1 MCSNYVCVTCVLCLR
16 AARGRPR
23 ALRSIVVCAD
33 LVIWQWGRIGPDE
46 GAPIGRAHGL
56 WEQARG
62 RARHG
67 ATASARA
74 CSLLPGGV

>member
-1 MCSNYVCVTCVLCLR
+1 MQYRCVCDLCVML

-23 ALRSIVVCAD
+23 DLRSIVVCAD

-62 RARHG
+62 REAWRDREG
-67 ATASARA
+67 QGV
-74 CSLLPGGV
+74 LPGRMFTV